1 MQTPFHSASEYLS
14 TTFSHLSVTDQEMS
28 ELEFEACD
36 FIECNFT
43 ATRFKKCRFI
53 ESTFTRC
60 NLSLAQVSRSQFT
73 DVIFNECKL
82 VGVDWTRASW
92 PKLVFSIALQFKQ
105 CILNDSSFFGLNLDE
120 ITIDACKAHDVDF
133 REGRFRRAILI
144 GTDFTHSLFAKTDLS
159 GADFTDASHYDI
171 DIFNNN
177 ISKAKF
183 SRDEAIRLLN
193 SLDIELV
200 D

>member
-1 MQTPFHSASEYLS
+1 MQTSFFNETEYLS
-14 TTFSHLSVTDQEMS
+14 IVFNNVSVINKEMGN
-28 ELEFEACD
+28 LEFDGCQ
-36 FIECNFT
+36 FIDCNFT
-43 ATRFKKCRFI
+43 DSLFKKCRFI
-53 ESTFTRC
+53 ECTFTRC
-60 NLSLAQVSRSQFT
+60 NLSVTKVSQSQFT
-73 DVIFNECKL
+73 DVIFDECKL
-82 VGVDWTRASW
+82 VGIDWTRASW
-92 PKLVFSIALQFKQ
+92 PKLVFSVALKFKQ

-120 ITIDACKAHDVDF
+120 ITIEECKAHDVDF
-133 REGRFRRAILI
+133 RDGRFRRAIFT

-159 GADFTDASHYDI
+159 GADFTDASDYDI

-183 SRDEAIRLLN
+183 SRYEAIRLLN

>member
-1 MQTPFHSASEYLS
+1 
-14 TTFSHLSVTDQEMS
+14 MS

-53 ESTFTRC
+53 ECTFTRC
-60 NLSLAQVSRSQFT
+60 NLSLVQVSQSQFT

-82 VGVDWTRASW
+82 VGVDWTRAAW
-92 PKLVFSIALQFKQ
+92 PKLVFSVALQFTQ
-105 CILNDSSFFGLNLDE
+105 CILHDSSFFGLNLDE

-133 REGRFRRAILI
+133 REGRFRRAILS

-159 GADFTDASHYDI
+159 GADFTDASDYDI

>member
-1 MQTPFHSASEYLS
+1 MH
-14 TTFSHLSVTDQEMS
+14 QEICNV
-28 ELEFEACD
+28 EFEACD

-53 ESTFTRC
+53 ECTFTRC
-60 NLSLAQVSRSQFT
+60 NLSLVQVSQSQFT

-82 VGVDWTRASW
+82 VGMDWTRAAW
-92 PKLVFSIALQFKQ
+92 PKLVFSVALQFKQ

-120 ITIDACKAHDVDF
+120 ITIEECKAHDVDF

-159 GADFTDASHYDI
+159 GANFTDASDYEI

>member
-1 MQTPFHSASEYLS
+1 MVIRFFNEKEYLA
-14 TTFSHLSVTDQEMS
+14 TVFNHISVINQEIDGV
-28 ELEFEACD
+28 EFEACD

-43 ATRFKKCRFI
+43 ATQFKKCRFI
-53 ESTFTRC
+53 ECTFTRC
-60 NLSLAQVSRSQFT
+60 NLSLAQVSQSQFT

-82 VGVDWTRASW
+82 VGVDWTRAAW
-92 PKLVFSIALQFKQ
+92 PKLVFSVALQFKQ

-120 ITIDACKAHDVDF
+120 ISMEECKAHDVDF
-133 REGRFRRAILI
+133 RDGRFRRAIFT

-159 GADFTDASHYDI
+159 GADFTDASDYDI

-183 SRDEAIRLLN
+183 SRYEAIRLLN